1 MSRVKSDI
9 ISRALEIAYP
19 SQNERDAALRRFSA
33 MPPHHRDTVRTLL
46 RLALDAEDKGRA
58 LPDIPD
64 WLAREFAE
72 QRKGKPGRKTRPARE
87 AEGWKKA
94 VAEAPRPKPKAPPK
108 DARSLPEFTYEER
121 SGTATARTV
130 KACARCGAHPK
141 ADEGL
146 QRIGGRLLCPKCA
159 AARFKAVNTPH
170 PDELNV
176 EMGKI

>member
-9 ISRALEIAYP
+9 IHRALEIAYP
-19 SQNERDAALRRFSA
+19 SQAERGAALRRFAA

-72 QRKGKPGRKTRPARE
+72 ERKGKPGCKTRPARE

-94 VAEAPRPKPKAPPK
+94 IATTPRPKPKALPK
-108 DARSLPEFTYEER
+108 AARPLPEFVYEDR
-121 SGTATARTV
+121 SGTVTARTV
-130 KACARCGAHPK
+130 RACAKCGKHPK

-170 PDELNV
+170 PDEPNV
-176 EMGKI
+176 EMGKL